1 MLEMQGQNQEDGDD
15 GYEGEDYP
23 QVWETWGKAGGNA
36 LGNFV
41 EELLE
46 QEGVTEADAQEWI
59 DCIGYDMPEEVWRII
74 KETEQKEVLAAIL
87 LADDFVSRGTMAF
100 MTRGREETSIP
111 KAKLTILLSWF
122 GLGERNRKTIP
133 KRIARNRAYVMRLFL
148 RGY

>member
-74 KETEQKEVLAAIL
+74 KETEQGSKKVNFSKQTVKEILEQLNINPETVLVVRNKEVITEDDPLNDQDTLEIL
-87 LADDFVSRGTMAF
+87 NVVSG
-100 MTRGREETSIP
+100 G
-111 KAKLTILLSWF
+111 
-122 GLGERNRKTIP
+122 
-133 KRIARNRAYVMRLFL
+133 
-148 RGY
+148 